1 MPSFDVVS
9 RLDHQEIDNAIGN
22 ATREITTRYDFKGS
36 DTSIEKKENFKN
48 QFVEESRNELQIAQ
62 RELSQSD
69 ETMKKLKDS
78 LNRTTITAP
87 VDGVVKNLFFVTE
100 GGVIKPGGSIL
111 DLVPTKDSLIV
122 SSD

>member
-1 MPSFDVVS
+1 
-9 RLDHQEIDNAIGN
+9 
-22 ATREITTRYDFKGS
+22 
-36 DTSIEKKENFKN
+36 
-48 QFVEESRNELQIAQ
+48 
-62 RELSQSD
+62 
-69 ETMKKLKDS
+69 MKKLKDS

-122 SSD
+122 EARLT